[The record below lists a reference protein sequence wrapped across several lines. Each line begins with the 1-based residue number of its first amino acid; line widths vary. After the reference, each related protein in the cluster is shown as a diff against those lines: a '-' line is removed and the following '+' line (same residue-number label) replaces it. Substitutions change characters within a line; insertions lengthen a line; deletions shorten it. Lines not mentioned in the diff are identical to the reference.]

1 MLEALGLPGSFTARA
16 ERIIDEEV
24 YTFEQAS
31 VVGLPPPVVLPAGLV
46 DNEGSSPHAWCTA
59 FGLDHK
65 LVRGGANSHA
75 LRC

>member
-1 MLEALGLPGSFTARA
+1 MLEPLGLPGSFTGRA

-24 YTFEQAS
+24 YTFEKAS
-31 VVGLPPPVVLPAGLV
+31 VVGLPPPVVFPAGLV
-46 DNEGSSPHAWCTA
+46 DDERSSPHAWFTA
-59 FGLDHK
+59 CGLDQR